1 TRRIEHLEQDKI
13 AQALEITKLK
23 QRVRKLERKNK
34 VKVSGLRRLKKVR
47 TTQRVE
53 SFADTVM
60 DDQEDTSKQREI
72 IDNIDADEDATLKD
86 VADDKVEE
94 NADVQG
100 RPEDS
105 QAQIYK
111 IDVEHADKVLS
122 IHDDESEPAELKEV
136 VEVVTTAKL
145 MTEVVIVA
153 AATITA
159 ATTPISAN

>member
-1 TRRIEHLEQDKI
+1 IEHLEQDKI

-111 IDVEHADKVLS
+111 IDVEHADKDDVIEHVQRKEKEDNDVLRYQ
-122 IHDDESEPAELKEV
+122 ALKR
-136 VEVVTTAKL
+136 K
-145 MTEVVIVA
+145 
-153 AATITA
+153 
-159 ATTPISAN
+159 P